1 MHQAQRRRLRP
12 KRIHLRLFH
21 HKAEVAE
28 RRQGAYLAVRNHDL
42 PRADAGGGFADHHRL
57 FRVRREAYRH
67 HDVAR
72 LNAAD
77 LLAQHPAHA
86 VEQDRTALQMA
97 QSIGEVR
104 GDAKGSTQSGD
115 VDGVG
120 VGQQLYRALQ
130 HLRLGAGGQLL
141 QRLRVRAGKLLQDIE
156 RRFRHGLA
164 LHLAEQP
171 GAVAVAGGLLHQV
184 HAKQLFHFVEA
195 GEVKGVGKADQRRG
209 RHVGALGNDGNRIKR
224 HAVGIVQHV
233 AGDLLQPLAQ
243 AIVAIADLLLQ
254 FVQAGCCRHVIP
266 QIQSYD
272 SKRKTASFKCRPS
285 IWQQK

>member
-1 MHQAQRRRLRP
+1 
-12 KRIHLRLFH
+12 
-21 HKAEVAE
+21 
-28 RRQGAYLAVRNHDL
+28 
-42 PRADAGGGFADHHRL
+42 
-57 FRVRREAYRH
+57 
-67 HDVAR
+67 
-72 LNAAD
+72 
-77 LLAQHPAHA
+77 
-86 VEQDRTALQMA
+86 MA
-97 QSIGEVR
+97 QGVGQIR
-104 GDAKGSTQSGD
+104 GDAEGAPQSGD

-141 QRLRVRAGKLLQDIE
+141 QRLGVRAGKLLQDIE

-195 GEVKGVGKADQRRG
+195 GEVKGVGKADQRRR
-209 RHVGALGNDGNRIKR
+209 RHVGALGNDGNRIKG
-224 HAVGIVQHV
+224 HAIGIIQHI
-233 AGDLLQPLAQ
+233 

-254 FVQAGCCRHVIP
+254 LVQAGCCRHLIP